1 MKQPQRHRVADK
13 GQVSID
19 FPEKFYVG
27 SFGEGAKFE
36 AEAENDGLM
45 IKLHAHG
52 EKREAQIHL
61 HHHLLADILEEWAN
75 SLKHQPKMSKD
86 HKERLAHAL
95 KQIEKAL

>member
-1 MKQPQRHRVADK
+1 MKQPEKHRVPDK

-19 FPEKFYVG
+19 FPEKFYMG

-36 AEAENDGLM
+36 AAAEDDGLM

-61 HHHLLADILEEWAN
+61 HHHLLADILEERAK
-75 SLKHQPKMSKD
+75 SLKHEPKMSED
-86 HKERLAHAL
+86 HRRRLIEAL
-95 KQIEKAL
+95 QHVEKAL